1 MLPAGSHSAAQNGGI
16 EMKSKPIQET
26 KTLDARL
33 RRDFRKNKS
42 LYLMVLPVL
51 AFYIYFCYKPMYG
64 VLIAFQDFN
73 FRAGMTGSPWVG
85 LENFRRFFADPY
97 FFRNIKNTLVISLAS
112 IVFGFPAPIL
122 LALLINEVGN
132 RYFKKTVQTITYMP
146 YFISLV
152 VLCSMVKSF
161 VASDGIIT
169 RLVNIL
175 TGGTI
180 EESMLN
186 YAGLFVPIYVI
197 SDIWQQ
203 VGWGSIIYLAALSGI
218 DQELYDAADVD
229 GAGHIKKLTHVTLP
243 CLSQTIIVLLI
254 LRLGGILSVGYEKII
269 LLTNAYNAENSEIL
283 SYYIYKKG
291 IAGGEYG
298 LATAAGLFNS
308 VINCIFVVGANYI
321 SRKFSDTSLW

>member
-1 MLPAGSHSAAQNGGI
+1 MKTTANPNARPLGI
-16 EMKSKPIQET
+16 
-26 KTLDARL
+26 RL
-33 RRDFRKNKS
+33 RRDLRKNRS
-42 LYLMVLPVL
+42 LYLMVIPVL

-85 LENFRRFFADPY
+85 LENFRRFFEDPY
-97 FFRNIKNTLVISLAS
+97 FFRNIKNTIVISLSS
-112 IVFGFPAPIL
+112 IVFGFPAPII
-122 LALLINEVGN
+122 LALLINELSN
-132 RYFKKTVQTITYMP
+132 RYFTKTVQTITYMP

-161 VASDGIIT
+161 VAADGIVT
-169 RLVNIL
+169 RLMNML
-175 TGGTI
+175 TGGTVG
-180 EESMLN
+180 ESMLN
-186 YAGLFVPIYVI
+186 SVGLFVPIYVI
-197 SDIWQQ
+197 SDIWQN

-229 GAGHIKKLTHVTLP
+229 GAGHFKKLFHVTLP
-243 CLSQTIIVLLI
+243 CISQTIIVLFI
-254 LRLGGILSVGYEKII
+254 LRLGGILTVGYEKII
-269 LLTNAYNAENSEIL
+269 LLTNAYNAETSEVL

-308 VINCIFVVGANYI
+308 VINCVFVVAANCL
-321 SRKFSDTSLW
+321 SKRFSDTSLW